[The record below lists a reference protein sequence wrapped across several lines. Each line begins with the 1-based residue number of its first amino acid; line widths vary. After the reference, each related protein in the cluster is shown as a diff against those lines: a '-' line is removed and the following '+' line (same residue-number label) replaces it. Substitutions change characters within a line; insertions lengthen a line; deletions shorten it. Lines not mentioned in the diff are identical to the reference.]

1 MILGIVKMEAVAIGR
16 VWMRMTVHVLDHGVE
31 QLVQVCVSK
40 CEYFYKCV
48 VPYTLINLALNI
60 CILHTFLKYSLYSLI
75 VIYIWLILYC
85 GLYLTIS

>member
-48 VPYTLINLALNI
+48 VPYTLINLALNVYVY
-60 CILHTFLKYSLYSLI
+60 CILSVTTVCI
-75 VIYIWLILYC
+75 VIIGLSYILMFFVLIY
-85 GLYLTIS
+85 IHI